1 MLTQTTVCG
10 RIWGVQHRTTYIGI
24 HTEGGGKD
32 WTCLQNY
39 GRTRANYGGLLCAY
53 FLDYYWG

>member
-32 WTCLQNY
+32 
-39 GRTRANYGGLLCAY
+39 
-53 FLDYYWG
+53 